1 MTQAH
6 NYSDEE
12 LCYTPATELISLFA
26 DGLVTPENVLDAQI
40 RRIVR
45 LDGKVNAVIREH
57 YEEARVQA
65 RESLER
71 YRTNTARPLE
81 GITVA
86 VKDDSKVKGWINTN
100 GSIPFARLMDKPA
113 TENSPTI
120 DHLLDAGAV
129 LHVQTAIPEF
139 CLHAV
144 TWTRLNGGTVTSTPW
159 NTAYTCG
166 GSSGGSGSALAAGF
180 ATLATGSDIGGSIRI
195 PSAFNGVCGFKPPFG
210 RVPSGQ
216 TTYSSQGPMARTVED
231 LALMQNVLCSPHPD
245 DLPSLRPKL
254 KYPLAYPPVD
264 GLKLAVV
271 YPDKEELTDIDDC
284 VRESIEKAID
294 VFRTQL
300 NCTVDAIPLET
311 MTRKNRTI
319 FARSLFG
326 GPGMTTLMAAAA
338 PHRDLLC
345 RNTRAVLDLAPP
357 GTVGGAEV
365 YNAEELGAKM
375 HREIQ
380 KKIFGS
386 GYTAM
391 LVPTLATPFVDAE
404 WEISEDKDHVIINGR
419 KHYGYQWLLTW
430 MFNLLSRY
438 PVVNVPVGL
447 TPNNVPMG
455 MQVVANTYED
465 LEAFRVASAYYNAAP
480 KLYTEG
486 RMPTFDRNP

>member
-1 MTQAH
+1 MTQAIA
-6 NYSDEE
+6 NSDDT
-12 LCYTPATELISLFA
+12 LCYTPAAKLIARFTNG
-26 DGLVTPENVLDAQI
+26 DVTPEQVLDAQV
-40 RRIVR
+40 RRIER
-45 LDGKVNAVIREH
+45 LNGQVNAVIATH

-65 RESLER
+65 RESLKR
-71 YRTNTARPLE
+71 YRTKSARPLE

-86 VKDDSKVKGWINTN
+86 VKDDSKVEGWINTN
-100 GSIPFARLMDKPA
+100 GSIPFARLMNKPA
-113 TENSPTI
+113 TEDSPTVG
-120 DHLLDAGAV
+120 LLRNAGAV

-159 NTAYTCG
+159 NTAYTSG
-166 GSSGGSGSALAAGF
+166 GSSGGAGSALAAGF
-180 ATLATGSDIGGSIRI
+180 TTLATGSDIGGSIRI

-231 LALMQNVLCSPHPD
+231 LALMQNVLCATHPH

-254 KYPLAYPPVD
+254 EYPTSYPPVD

-271 YPDKEELTDIDDC
+271 YPDKEALTDIDDC
-284 VRESIEKAID
+284 VRESMEEAIEL
-294 VFRTQL
+294 FRTRL
-300 NCTVDAIPLET
+300 NCTVDEISLDT
-311 MTRKNRTI
+311 MNRENRSI
-319 FARSLFG
+319 FARSLLG
-326 GPGMTTLMAAAA
+326 GSGMTTLMAAAA

-345 RNTRAVLDLAPP
+345 RNTRSVLDLAPP
-357 GTVGGAEV
+357 GTVTGADI
-365 YNAEELGAKM
+365 YKAEEVGAKM

-380 KKIFGS
+380 EKIFGN

-404 WEISEDKDHVIINGR
+404 WEISESKDHLIINGD

-438 PVVNVPVGL
+438 PVVNVPIGL
-447 TPNNVPMG
+447 GPKNIPLG

-465 LEAFRVASAYYNAAP
+465 LDAFRVASAYFNAAP
-480 KLYTEG
+480 KLYTGG
-486 RMPTFDRNP
+486 RLPTFEHAP